1 MNAESPRV
9 PSLGRS
15 AGFQHGAF
23 GSGGFLR
30 AGLEAGVP
38 RPERRLALQVFRP
51 IFRSEPV
58 SIVSQQPA
66 PASGFSAR
74 RGRRAFTLLELLTTI
89 AIIAV
94 LAALLLPA
102 LQNSYRKARRIVCTS
117 QLKQVGLAFHSWA
130 HDHNDLYP
138 MQVATSAGG
147 TKEFAEQAAL
157 NPNESFTYR
166 HFQAVSN
173 ELLVAKVLLCP
184 AEKTRT
190 AARDFESLRN
200 ENISY
205 WLNNDA
211 VFGHPSSPLAG
222 DRNVRTSGR
231 TEWTF
236 VQFGA
241 GDAVEFSAELHG
253 YRGNVAFGDSHVD
266 TLDSAALR
274 LAFALATNSPNVT
287 LALPARELPPEPQPE
302 VAANTAGGN
311 STGSGGGTS
320 GAGAAASSSGS
331 SSAGGAGETA
341 AANSPSPTAS
351 GRTPAPGVVGVG
363 GTLAVGGDTVVFTRL
378 DGTFA
383 TSSVPR
389 RFTNVATMAAR
400 PRPAEVE
407 KSNPLVDFAQSV
419 ARKSQR
425 QFNWL
430 LLILALLVALNI
442 WDKMRRKMRAPRRR
456 RAV

>member
-1 MNAESPRV
+1 MRTS
-9 PSLGRS
+9 SQRS
-15 AGFQHGAF
+15 A
-23 GSGGFLR
+23 
-30 AGLEAGVP
+30 
-38 RPERRLALQVFRP
+38 LAT
-51 IFRSEPV
+51 
-58 SIVSQQPA
+58 
-66 PASGFSAR
+66 GFSAR
-74 RGRRAFTLLELLTTI
+74 RRARAFTLLELLTTI

-102 LQNSYRKARRIVCTS
+102 LQNSYRKARRAVCTS
-117 QLKQVGLAFHSWA
+117 QLKQVSVAFHSWA

-138 MQVATSAGG
+138 MQVSTSAGG
-147 TKEFAEQAAL
+147 TKEFAEQTVL

-205 WLNNDA
+205 WVNNDA

-241 GDAVEFSAELHG
+241 GDAIEFSADLHG
-253 YRGNVAFGDSHVD
+253 HRGNVAFGDAHVD

-274 LAFALATNSPNVT
+274 LAFALVTNSPSIT
-287 LALPARELPPEPQPE
+287 LALPARELPPEPLSE

-311 STGSGGGTS
+311 STGG
-320 GAGAAASSSGS
+320 GAGAAAAASS
-331 SSAGGAGETA
+331 SSAGGAAGTA
-341 AANSPSPTAS
+341 TANNASPSASARPPAS
-351 GRTPAPGVVGVG
+351 GGSGAG
-363 GTLAVGGDTVVFTRL
+363 GTLAVGGDAVVFTRI

-389 RFTNVATMAAR
+389 RFTNVATMAIR
-400 PRPAEVE
+400 PGPAEVE
-407 KSNPLVDFAQSV
+407 KSHPLVDFVQSA
-419 ARKSQR
+419 ARKAQR
-425 QFNWL
+425 QINWL
-430 LLILALLVALNI
+430 LLILAVLVALNVL
-442 WDKMRRKMRAPRRR
+442 DRMRRKMRAPRRR
-456 RAV
+456 ARA

>member
-1 MNAESPRV
+1 MS
-9 PSLGRS
+9 SQRS
-15 AGFQHGAF
+15 
-23 GSGGFLR
+23 
-30 AGLEAGVP
+30 V
-38 RPERRLALQVFRP
+38 LAT
-51 IFRSEPV
+51 
-58 SIVSQQPA
+58 
-66 PASGFSAR
+66 GFSAR
-74 RGRRAFTLLELLTTI
+74 RGSRAFTLLELLTTI

-117 QLKQVGLAFHSWA
+117 QLKQVGTAFHSWA

-138 MQVATSAGG
+138 MQVSTSAGG

-173 ELLVAKVLLCP
+173 ELLLAKVLLCP

-211 VFGHPSSPLAG
+211 VFGHPNSPLTG

-236 VQFGA
+236 VQFGP
-241 GDAVEFSAELHG
+241 GDAVEFSADLHG
-253 YRGNVAFGDSHVD
+253 HRGNVAFGDAHVD
-266 TLDSAALR
+266 TLDSTALR
-274 LAFALATNSPNVT
+274 LAFALVTNSPNVT
-287 LALPARELPPEPQPE
+287 LTLPARELPPEPLPE
-302 VAANTAGGN
+302 VAANPA
-311 STGSGGGTS
+311 GGTS
-320 GAGAAASSSGS
+320 AGRGGAGGAGAAATSS
-331 SSAGGAGETA
+331 SSAGGAAGAVTA
-341 AANSPSPTAS
+341 GKNPSPTAS
-351 GRTPAPGVVGVG
+351 GRAPASGVGGVG
-363 GTLAVGGDTVVFTRL
+363 GTLAVGADTVVFTRI

-407 KSNPLVDFAQSV
+407 KSHPAVEFVQSLT
-419 ARKSQR
+419 RKAQR
-425 QFNWL
+425 QINWL
-430 LLILALLVALNI
+430 LLILALLLALTVM
-442 WDKMRRKMRAPRRR
+442 DKMRRKMRVPRRR
-456 RAV
+456 ARA

>member
-1 MNAESPRV
+1 MS
-9 PSLGRS
+9 S
-15 AGFQHGAF
+15 QH
-23 GSGGFLR
+23 S
-30 AGLEAGVP
+30 
-38 RPERRLALQVFRP
+38 VF
-51 IFRSEPV
+51 
-58 SIVSQQPA
+58 
-66 PASGFSAR
+66 ASGCLAGR
-74 RGRRAFTLLELLTTI
+74 RGRAFTLLELLTTI

-117 QLKQVGLAFHSWA
+117 QLKQISTAFYSWA

-138 MQVATSAGG
+138 MQVPASAGG
-147 TKEFAEQAAL
+147 TKEFAEQTAL
-157 NPNESFTYR
+157 NPNEAFTHR

-184 AEKTRT
+184 AEKTRS

-200 ENISY
+200 ENVSY

-241 GDAVEFSAELHG
+241 GDALEFSADLHG
-253 YRGNVAFGDSHVD
+253 HRGNVAFGDTHVD

-274 LAFALATNSPNVT
+274 LAFALVTNSPIVT
-287 LALPARELPPEPQPE
+287 LALPARELPPEPLLA
-302 VAANTAGGN
+302 VTADPTSGN
-311 STGSGGGTS
+311 SSG
-320 GAGAAASSSGS
+320 
-331 SSAGGAGETA
+331 AGGAGGAGTA
-341 AANSPSPTAS
+341 GAASPSGAGGAAGSGAANNSSAAS
-351 GRTPAPGVVGVG
+351 SDRASAPGVG
-363 GTLAVGGDTVVFTRL
+363 GVGGDTVVFTRL

-389 RFTNVATMAAR
+389 RFTNVATLAAR
-400 PRPAEVE
+400 AQPAEVGPTHPVVE
-407 KSNPLVDFAQSV
+407 FVQSFT
-419 ARKSQR
+419 RKAQR
-425 QFNWL
+425 QIHWL
-430 LLILALLVALNI
+430 WLILALLVALTVL
-442 WDKMRRKMRAPRRR
+442 DRMRRKLRAPRRR
-456 RAV
+456 ARA

>member
-1 MNAESPRV
+1 MFSQ
-9 PSLGRS
+9 RS
-15 AGFQHGAF
+15 AWAT
-23 GSGGFLR
+23 
-30 AGLEAGVP
+30 
-38 RPERRLALQVFRP
+38 
-51 IFRSEPV
+51 
-58 SIVSQQPA
+58 
-66 PASGFSAR
+66 GFSAR
-74 RGRRAFTLLELLTTI
+74 RGSRAFTLLELLTTI

-102 LQNSYRKARRIVCTS
+102 LQNSFRKARRIVCTS
-117 QLKQVGLAFHSWA
+117 QLKQVSMAFHSWA
-130 HDHNDLYP
+130 HDHNDLFP
-138 MQVATSAGG
+138 MQVSTSAGG

-253 YRGNVAFGDSHVD
+253 YRGNVAFGDAHVD
-266 TLDSAALR
+266 TLDSAGLR
-274 LAFALATNSPNVT
+274 LAFALVTNSPNVT
-287 LALPARELPPEPQPE
+287 LALPARELPPEPLPE
-302 VAANTAGGN
+302 VAANT
-311 STGSGGGTS
+311 TGGTS
-320 GAGAAASSSGS
+320 TGGGGAGGAGAASSASSSSGG
-331 SSAGGAGETA
+331 GGAAGTA
-341 AANSPSPTAS
+341 TAGNNPNPNAS
-351 GRTPAPGVVGVG
+351 SRAPAPAGSGAG
-363 GTLAVGGDTVVFTRL
+363 GTLAVGGDTVVFTRI

-389 RFTNVATMAAR
+389 RFTNVATLAAR

-407 KSNPLVDFAQSV
+407 KSHPLVDFVQSV
-419 ARKSQR
+419 TRKAQR
-425 QFNWL
+425 EINWL
-430 LLILALLVALNI
+430 LLILALLVALSVL
-442 WDKMRRKMRAPRRR
+442 DRMRRKMRTPRRR
-456 RAV
+456 ARA

>member
-1 MNAESPRV
+1 MS
-9 PSLGRS
+9 SQRS
-15 AGFQHGAF
+15 A
-23 GSGGFLR
+23 S
-30 AGLEAGVP
+30 V
-38 RPERRLALQVFRP
+38 
-51 IFRSEPV
+51 
-58 SIVSQQPA
+58 
-66 PASGFSAR
+66 SGFKA
-74 RGRRAFTLLELLTTI
+74 GRCARAFTLLELLTTI

-102 LQNSYRKARRIVCTS
+102 LQNSHRKARRVVCTS
-117 QLKQVGLAFHSWA
+117 QLKQVGTAFQSWA

-138 MQVATSAGG
+138 MQVSTSAGG
-147 TKEFAEQAAL
+147 TKEFAEQTAL

-173 ELLVAKVLLCP
+173 ELLIAKVLLCP
-184 AEKTRT
+184 AEKSRT

-236 VQFGA
+236 VQFGP
-241 GDAVEFSAELHG
+241 GDAVEFSADLHG
-253 YRGNVAFGDSHVD
+253 HRGNVAFGDAHVD

-274 LAFALATNSPNVT
+274 LAFALVTNSPNVT
-287 LALPARELPPEPQPE
+287 LALPARELPPEPPAA
-302 VAANTAGGN
+302 VASNTAGGN
-311 STGSGGGTS
+311 STGAG
-320 GAGAAASSSGS
+320 GAGGAGAAAAASSSG
-331 SSAGGAGETA
+331 AGGAAGTA
-341 AANSPSPTAS
+341 TTGNNSSPTTPS
-351 GRTPAPGVVGVG
+351 RTTAPGGGGVG
-363 GTLAVGGDTVVFTRL
+363 GTLAVGGDMVVFTRI

-407 KSNPLVDFAQSV
+407 KSHPLVDFVQSV
-419 ARKSQR
+419 TRKAQR
-425 QFNWL
+425 QINWL
-430 LLILALLVALNI
+430 LLFLLVLVALSI
-442 WDKMRRKMRAPRRR
+442 LDRMRRKMRAPRRR
-456 RAV
+456 ARA

>member
-1 MNAESPRV
+1 MS
-9 PSLGRS
+9 SQRS
-15 AGFQHGAF
+15 
-23 GSGGFLR
+23 
-30 AGLEAGVP
+30 
-38 RPERRLALQVFRP
+38 VF
-51 IFRSEPV
+51 
-58 SIVSQQPA
+58 
-66 PASGFSAR
+66 ASGCLA
-74 RGRRAFTLLELLTTI
+74 GRHLRAFTLLELLTTI

-117 QLKQVGLAFHSWA
+117 QLKQISTAFYSWA

-138 MQVATSAGG
+138 MQVPASAGG
-147 TKEFAEQAAL
+147 TKEFAEQTAL
-157 NPNESFTYR
+157 NPNESFTHR

-200 ENISY
+200 ENVSY

-211 VFGHPSSPLAG
+211 VFGHPGSPLAG

-241 GDAVEFSAELHG
+241 GDTLEFSADLHG
-253 YRGNVAFGDSHVD
+253 HRGNVAFGDTHVD

-274 LAFALATNSPNVT
+274 LAFALVTNSPSVT

-302 VAANTAGGN
+302 VAANTTGG
-311 STGSGGGTS
+311 SSS
-320 GAGAAASSSGS
+320 SSSGT
-331 SSAGGAGETA
+331 GGAGDAGPA
-341 AANSPSPTAS
+341 AANSSSGVGGAAGSGAANNSSAASSDRPS
-351 GRTPAPGVVGVG
+351 APGVGGVG
-363 GTLAVGGDTVVFTRL
+363 GTLAAGGDMVVFTRL

-389 RFTNVATMAAR
+389 RFTNVATLSAR
-400 PRPAEVE
+400 AQPAEVGPTHPVVE
-407 KSNPLVDFAQSV
+407 FVQSFT
-419 ARKSQR
+419 RKAQR
-425 QFNWL
+425 QINWL
-430 LLILALLVALNI
+430 LLILALLLALTVL
-442 WDKMRRKMRAPRRR
+442 DRMRRKMRTPRRR
-456 RAV
+456 ARA

>member
-1 MNAESPRV
+1 MS
-9 PSLGRS
+9 SQRS
-15 AGFQHGAF
+15 A
-23 GSGGFLR
+23 S
-30 AGLEAGVP
+30 V
-38 RPERRLALQVFRP
+38 
-51 IFRSEPV
+51 
-58 SIVSQQPA
+58 
-66 PASGFSAR
+66 SGFKAGR
-74 RGRRAFTLLELLTTI
+74 RARAFTLLELLTTI

-102 LQNSYRKARRIVCTS
+102 LQNSYRKARRAVCTS
-117 QLKQVGLAFHSWA
+117 QLKQVGTAFHSWA

-138 MQVATSAGG
+138 MQVSTSAGG

-184 AEKTRT
+184 AEKART

-241 GDAVEFSAELHG
+241 GDALEFSADLHG
-253 YRGNVAFGDSHVD
+253 HRGNVAFGDAHVD

-274 LAFALATNSPNVT
+274 RAFALVTNSPSVT
-287 LALPARELPPEPQPE
+287 LSLPARELPPEP
-302 VAANTAGGN
+302 VANTAGGN
-311 STGSGGGTS
+311 SAGGG
-320 GAGAAASSSGS
+320 GAGGAGAAAAASSSG
-331 SSAGGAGETA
+331 AGGAAGTA
-341 AANSPSPTAS
+341 TTGNNSSPTTPS
-351 GRTPAPGVVGVG
+351 RTTAPGVGGVG
-363 GTLAVGGDTVVFTRL
+363 GTLAVGGDMVVFTRI

-407 KSNPLVDFAQSV
+407 KSHLLVDFVQSV
-419 ARKSQR
+419 TRKAQR
-425 QFNWL
+425 QINWL
-430 LLILALLVALNI
+430 LLLLLVLVALSI
-442 WDKMRRKMRAPRRR
+442 LDRMRRKMRAPRRR
-456 RAV
+456 ARA

>member
-1 MNAESPRV
+1 M
-9 PSLGRS
+9 
-15 AGFQHGAF
+15 F
-23 GSGGFLR
+23 
-30 AGLEAGVP
+30 
-38 RPERRLALQVFRP
+38 
-51 IFRSEPV
+51 
-58 SIVSQQPA
+58 
-66 PASGFSAR
+66 ASGCLA
-74 RGRRAFTLLELLTTI
+74 GRRPPAFTLLELLTTI

-117 QLKQVGLAFHSWA
+117 QLKQISTAFYSWA

-138 MQVATSAGG
+138 MQVPASAGG
-147 TKEFAEQAAL
+147 TKEFAEQTAL
-157 NPNESFTYR
+157 NPNEAFTHR

-200 ENISY
+200 ENVSY

-241 GDAVEFSAELHG
+241 GDTLEFSADLHG
-253 YRGNVAFGDSHVD
+253 HRGNVAFGDTHVD

-274 LAFALATNSPNVT
+274 LAFALVTNSPSVT
-287 LALPARELPPEPQPE
+287 LALPARELPPEPRPE
-302 VAANTAGGN
+302 VAANPTGGN
-311 STGSGGGTS
+311 PS
-320 GAGAAASSSGS
+320 GAGGAGTAAASSSSG
-331 SSAGGAGETA
+331 AGGAAGSG
-341 AANSPSPTAS
+341 AANNSSPAS
-351 GRTPAPGVVGVG
+351 SDRPSAPGVGGVG
-363 GTLAVGGDTVVFTRL
+363 GTLAAGGDMVVFTRL

-389 RFTNVATMAAR
+389 RFTNVATLAAR
-400 PRPAEVE
+400 AQPAEVGPTHPVVE
-407 KSNPLVDFAQSV
+407 FVQSLT
-419 ARKSQR
+419 RKAQR
-425 QFNWL
+425 QINWL
-430 LLILALLVALNI
+430 LLILALLLALTVL
-442 WDKMRRKMRAPRRR
+442 DRMRRKMRAPRRR
-456 RAV
+456 ARA